1 MVIDLIQVDNEL
13 RRCDSGESDVT
24 AVMHVEPK
32 IVSRHYNKCQ
42 GINKSNLADDKK
54 SSTTIPNGK
63 SMMVME
69 AKGDKRSTEWRMYL
83 SRFPDFN
90 LILPLMSKEV
100 KQVLKSG
107 QSVIAKRQQLRHV
120 NTEGVNTVREMNEMD
135 IIKEKIASESAKVIN
150 KLYFFACE
158 IVLK

>member
-1 MVIDLIQVDNEL
+1 
-13 RRCDSGESDVT
+13 
-24 AVMHVEPK
+24 
-32 IVSRHYNKCQ
+32 
-42 GINKSNLADDKK
+42 
-54 SSTTIPNGK
+54 
-63 SMMVME
+63 MMVME